1 MQPVRCALVGHGMIG
16 REHARILA
24 ANPMADLTVV
34 CDTDPA
40 AASGVPEGTRF
51 TADLDDALDT
61 EGLEALWV
69 CTPQQVH
76 LPVVEAG
83 MIRGL
88 HVLCEKPFASSLGDA
103 DRMMELDKSTTGSLV
118 IGHTLR
124 FDPNYVAV
132 HQAVAT
138 GRLGEIVHM
147 SARWNAPDYEGRI
160 ISGRTTVPQEM
171 AIHDLD
177 VMRWLVGDIERV
189 YAEAA
194 RHEVVGPG
202 PDAAVATV
210 RFASGAVGALDH
222 NWILPSDSGL
232 RSDHRLAVFGTLG
245 SAYVETRDSPAVVFS
260 VDGIENIHSGY
271 YSYPNGVPYGALPSE
286 DAFFLGRVRDGRAW
300 PLTLADA
307 RAALLAALA
316 MDKSIEEERPVD
328 LAEFEGSDG
337 RFG

>member
-16 REHARILA
+16 REHAKILA
-24 ANPMADLTVV
+24 ANPMADLSVI
-34 CDTDPA
+34 CDTDPE
-40 AASGVPEGTRF
+40 AASGVPEGARF
-51 TADLDDALDT
+51 TVDLDDALDT
-61 EGLEALWV
+61 DGLEAVWV

-76 LPVVEAG
+76 LPVVEQG

-88 HVLCEKPFASSLGDA
+88 HVFCEKPFASSLEDA
-103 DRMMELDKSTTGSLV
+103 DRMMELDASTAGSLV

-132 HQAVAT
+132 RQAVAE
-138 GRLGEIVHM
+138 GRLGEVVHL

-177 VMRWLVGDIERV
+177 VMRWMVGDIERV

-194 RHEVVGPG
+194 RHRVVGPG

-222 NWILPSDSGL
+222 NWILPFDSGL
-232 RSDHRLAVFGTLG
+232 RSDHRLAVFGTRG

-260 VDGIENIHSGY
+260 VDGLEHIHSGY
-271 YSYPNGVPYGALPSE
+271 YSYPNDVPYGALPSE
-286 DAFFLGRVRDGRAW
+286 DAFFLSRVRDERPW

-307 RAALLAALA
+307 RAALVAALA
-316 MDKSIEEERPVD
+316 MDRSIEEGRPVD
-328 LAEFEGSDG
+328 IAEFGG
-337 RFG
+337 

>member
-24 ANPMADLTVV
+24 ANPMADLAVV
-34 CDTDPA
+34 CDTDPG
-40 AASGVPEGTRF
+40 AASGLPAETRF
-51 TADLDDALDT
+51 TTDLEDALDT

-83 MIRGL
+83 LIRGL
-88 HVLCEKPFASSLGDA
+88 QVFCEKPFASTLDDA
-103 DRMMELDKSTTGSLV
+103 DRMMELDESTAGSLV

-132 HQAVAT
+132 HQAVVE
-138 GRLGEIVHM
+138 GRLGEIVHI

-177 VMRWLVGDIERV
+177 VMRWLVGDIDRV

-194 RHEVVGPG
+194 QHEVVGPG

-222 NWILPSDSGL
+222 NWILPFDSGL
-232 RSDHRLAVFGTLG
+232 RSDHRLAVFGTRG

-260 VDGIENIHSGY
+260 VDGLEHIHSGY
-271 YSYPNGVPYGALPSE
+271 YSYPNDVPYGALPSE
-286 DAFFLGRVRDGRAW
+286 DAFFLARVRDGRDW
-300 PLTLADA
+300 PLTLDDA
-307 RAALLAALA
+307 RAALVAALA
-316 MDKSIEEERPVD
+316 MDRSIEEGRVVS
-328 LAEFEGSDG
+328 LSEFNG
-337 RFG
+337 

>member
-16 REHARILA
+16 REHAKILA
-24 ANPMADLTVV
+24 SNPMADLAVV

-40 AASGVPEGTRF
+40 AASGVPAETRF
-51 TADLDDALDT
+51 TADLDEALDT
-61 EGLEALWV
+61 DGLEAVWV

-76 LPVVEAG
+76 LPVVEQG

-88 HVLCEKPFASSLGDA
+88 HVFCEKPFASSLDDA
-103 DRMMELDKSTTGSLV
+103 DRMMELDESTAGSLV

-132 HQAVAT
+132 HRAVDE
-138 GRLGEIVHM
+138 GRLGEIVHA

-177 VMRWLVGDIERV
+177 VMRWMVGDIERV

-194 RHEVVGPG
+194 QHGVVGPG

-222 NWILPSDSGL
+222 NWILPFDSGL
-232 RSDHRLAVFGTLG
+232 RSDHRLAVFGTRG

-260 VDGIENIHSGY
+260 VDGLEHIHSGY
-271 YSYPNGVPYGALPSE
+271 YSYPNDVPYGALPSE

-300 PLTLADA
+300 PLTLGDA
-307 RAALLAALA
+307 RAALVAALA
-316 MDKSIEEERPVD
+316 KDRSIEEGRPVD
-328 LAEFEGSDG
+328 IVELDG
-337 RFG
+337 

>member
-24 ANPMADLTVV
+24 ANPMADLAVV
-34 CDTDPA
+34 CDTDPV
-40 AASGVPEGTRF
+40 AASEVPPGSRF
-51 TADLDDALDT
+51 TVDLDDALDT

-69 CTPQQVH
+69 CTPQHVH
-76 LPVVEAG
+76 LPVVERG
-83 MIRGL
+83 LMRGL
-88 HVLCEKPFASSLGDA
+88 HVFCEKPFASSLDDA
-103 DRMMELDKSTTGSLV
+103 DRMVELDESATGSLV

-132 HQAVAT
+132 HRAVEE
-138 GRLGEIVHM
+138 GRLGEIVHV

-177 VMRWLVGDIERV
+177 VMRWLVGDIDRV

-194 RHEVVGPG
+194 QHEVVGPG

-210 RFASGAVGALDH
+210 RFTSGAVGALDH
-222 NWILPSDSGL
+222 NWILPFDSGL
-232 RSDHRLAVFGTLG
+232 RSDHRLAVFGTRG
-245 SAYVETRDSPAVVFS
+245 SAYVESRDSPAVVFS
-260 VDGIENIHSGY
+260 VDGLEHIHSGY
-271 YSYPNGVPYGALPSE
+271 YSYPNDVPYGALPSE

-307 RAALLAALA
+307 RAALVAALA
-316 MDKSIEEERPVD
+316 MDRSIEEGRPVD
-328 LAEFEGSDG
+328 IAEFDG
-337 RFG
+337 

>member
-24 ANPMADLTVV
+24 ANPMADLAVV
-34 CDTDPA
+34 CDTDPE
-40 AASGVPEGTRF
+40 AASGVPAGTRF
-51 TADLDDALDT
+51 TVDLDAALDT

-88 HVLCEKPFASSLGDA
+88 QVFCEKPFASSLDDA
-103 DRMMELDKSTTGSLV
+103 DRMMDLDASTAGSLV

-132 HQAVAT
+132 QQAAVE
-138 GRLGEIVHM
+138 GRLGEIVHV

-177 VMRWLVGDIERV
+177 VMRWMVGDIDRV

-194 RHEVVGPG
+194 QHAVVGPG

-222 NWILPSDSGL
+222 NWILPFDSGL
-232 RSDHRLAVFGTLG
+232 RSDHRLAVFGTRG
-245 SAYVETRDSPAVVFS
+245 SAYVETCDSPAVVFS
-260 VDGIENIHSGY
+260 VDGLEHIHSGY
-271 YSYPNGVPYGALPSE
+271 YSYPNDVPYGALPSE
-286 DAFFLGRVRDGRAW
+286 DAFFLSRVRDGRAW

-307 RAALLAALA
+307 RAALVAALA
-316 MDKSIEEERPVD
+316 MDRSIEEARPVD
-328 LAEFEGSDG
+328 IAEFDG
-337 RFG
+337 

>member
-1 MQPVRCALVGHGMIG
+1 MQTVRCALVGHGMIG

-24 ANPMADLTVV
+24 ANPMADLVVV

-40 AASGVPEGTRF
+40 AGAGLPVGTRF
-51 TADLDDALDT
+51 TTDLDDALDT
-61 EGLEALWV
+61 EALEAVWV
-69 CTPQQVH
+69 CTPQHVH

-83 MIRGL
+83 LARGL
-88 HVLCEKPFASSLGDA
+88 HVFCEKPFASSLGDA
-103 DRMMELDKSTTGSLV
+103 DRMIELDASTTGSLV

-124 FDPNYVAV
+124 FDPNYVAIR
-132 HQAVAT
+132 QAVVE
-138 GRLGEIVHM
+138 GRLGEIVHI

-177 VMRWLVGDIERV
+177 VMRWLVGDIDRV

-194 RHEVVGPG
+194 QPGVVGPG

-222 NWILPSDSGL
+222 NWILPFDSGL
-232 RSDHRLAVFGTLG
+232 RSDHRLAVFGTRG

-260 VDGIENIHSGY
+260 VDGLQHVHPGY
-271 YSYPNGVPYGALPSE
+271 YSYPNDIPYGALPSE
-286 DAFFLGRVRDGRAW
+286 DAFFLIRVRDGRPW
-300 PLTLADA
+300 PLTLDDA
-307 RAALLAALA
+307 RAALVAALA
-316 MDKSIEEERPVD
+316 MDRSIAEGRPVD
-328 LAEFEGSDG
+328 LAEFD
-337 RFG
+337 